1 MLRGFS
7 DWQGLCWQ
15 GGDHLRNPRLRIAMP
30 GLSTCLRRMLGLAL
44 LALGLALVPEQ
55 AGATVRIKDIA
66 SFEGVRDN
74 MLVGY
79 GLVVGLNG
87 TGDSLRNAN
96 FTQESLVAMLERLGV
111 STRGT
116 NLNTR
121 NVAAVMVTATLP
133 PFARQGARIDIAA
146 SAMGDAKSLEGGTLL
161 VTPLLGAD
169 GEVYAVAQGALAT
182 SGFQAEGQ
190 AERLTRGVPT
200 TARIPSGAIVE
211 REVEFALDDLRQVHL
226 SLRNPDFTTAD
237 RVAAVI
243 NGYLRDGVARAIDP
257 ATIVLPVP
265 RAYGGRI
272 ASLMTEIEQLRVRPD
287 NPAKIV
293 IDESAGI
300 IVIGEN
306 VRIDRVAVA
315 QGNLTVRVTETPEV
329 SQPEPLSRGETTE
342 LARTQI
348 DVDDD
353 ADRKLAVL
361 DTGVTLDDL
370 VAGLNALGVG
380 PRDMI
385 SIIQAIKAAGALQA
399 EIEVR

>member
-1 MLRGFS
+1 
-7 DWQGLCWQ
+7 
-15 GGDHLRNPRLRIAMP
+15 
-30 GLSTCLRRMLGLAL
+30 
-44 LALGLALVPEQ
+44 
-55 AGATVRIKDIA
+55 VRIKDIA
-66 SFEGVRDN
+66 SFEGVREN

-111 STRGT
+111 STRGR

-133 PFARQGARIDIAA
+133 PFARQGGRIDIAV
-146 SAMGDAKSLEGGTLL
+146 SAMGDAKSLAGGTLL
-161 VTPLLGAD
+161 VTPLVGAD
-169 GEVYAVAQGALAT
+169 GEVYAVAQGALAA
-182 SGFQAEGQ
+182 SGFQAEGD
-190 AERLTRGVPT
+190 AERVTQGVPT
-200 TARIPSGAIVE
+200 TARIPNGAIVE
-211 REVEFALDDLRQVHL
+211 REVEFALDDLREVHL
-226 SLRNPDFTTAD
+226 SLRNPDFTTAN
-237 RVAAVI
+237 RMAAVI
-243 NGYLRDGVARAIDP
+243 NGYLRDGVAEAIDP
-257 ATIVLPVP
+257 ATVRLPVP
-265 RAYGGRI
+265 RAYTGRL
-272 ASLMTEIEQLRVRPD
+272 AALLTEVEQLRVQPD
-287 NPAKIV
+287 NLAKIV

-315 QGNLTVRVTETPEV
+315 QGNLTVRVTETPEIV
-329 SQPEPLSRGETTE
+329 QPEPFSQGETAE
-342 LARTQI
+342 VPRTQI
-348 DVDDD
+348 DIDDGS
-353 ADRKLAVL
+353 DRKLAVL
-361 DTGVTLDDL
+361 DTGVTLDEL

>member
-1 MLRGFS
+1 MSRFFC
-7 DWQGLCWQ
+7 QLC
-15 GGDHLRNPRLRIAMP
+15 RP
-30 GLSTCLRRMLGLAL
+30 AL
-44 LALGLALVPEQ
+44 LGVLLLAFALP
-55 AGATVRIKDIA
+55 AGPASATVRIKDIA
-66 SFEGVRDN
+66 SFEGVREN

-111 STRGT
+111 STRGR

-133 PFARQGARIDIAA
+133 PFARQGGRIDIAV
-146 SAMGDAKSLEGGTLL
+146 SAMGDAKSLAGGTLL
-161 VTPLLGAD
+161 VTPLVGAD
-169 GEVYAVAQGALAT
+169 GEVYAVAQGALTAN
-182 SGFQAEGQ
+182 GFQAEGQ
-190 AERLTRGVPT
+190 AERVTRGVPT

-211 REVEFALDDLRQVHL
+211 REVEFALDDLRHVHL

-237 RVAAVI
+237 RMAAVI
-243 NGYLRDGVARAIDP
+243 NGYLRDGVAQAIDP
-257 ATIVLPVP
+257 ATVRLPVP
-265 RAYGGRI
+265 NRYDGRI
-272 ASLMTEIEQLRVRPD
+272 AALLTEIEQLRVRPD

-329 SQPEPLSRGETTE
+329 VQPEPFSLGETAE
-342 LARTQI
+342 LPRTRI
-348 DVDDD
+348 EIDDD
-353 ADRKLAVL
+353 AERKLAVL

-385 SIIQAIKAAGALQA
+385 GIIQAIKAAGALQA

>member
-1 MLRGFS
+1 MPPVLRHCCRTLLFA
-7 DWQGLCWQ
+7 LA
-15 GGDHLRNPRLRIAMP
+15 L
-30 GLSTCLRRMLGLAL
+30 LGLAL
-44 LALGLALVPEQ
+44 A
-55 AGATVRIKDIA
+55 AGPATATVRIKDIA
-66 SFEGVRDN
+66 SFEGVREN

-111 STRGT
+111 STRGR

-133 PFARQGARIDIAA
+133 PFARQGGRIDIAV
-146 SAMGDAKSLEGGTLL
+146 SAMGDAKSLAGGTLL
-161 VTPLLGAD
+161 VTPLVGAD
-169 GEVYAVAQGALAT
+169 GEVYAVAQGALAA
-182 SGFQAEGQ
+182 SGFQAEGA
-190 AERLTRGVPT
+190 AERVTRGVPT
-200 TARIPSGAIVE
+200 TARIPNGAIVE
-211 REVEFALDDLRQVHL
+211 REVEFALDDLRHIHL

-237 RVAAVI
+237 RMAAVI
-243 NGYLRDGVARAIDP
+243 NGYLRDGVAQAIDP
-257 ATIVLPVP
+257 ATVRLPVP
-265 RAYGGRI
+265 RSYAGRI
-272 ASLMTEIEQLRVRPD
+272 AALLTEIEQLRVRPD

-315 QGNLTVRVTETPEV
+315 QGNLTVRITEAPEV
-329 SQPEPLSRGETTE
+329 VQPGPFARGETVEVPRTE
-342 LARTQI
+342 IEI
-348 DVDDD
+348 DDG

>member
-1 MLRGFS
+1 MSRFCRPLCRS
-7 DWQGLCWQ
+7 LLVGLV
-15 GGDHLRNPRLRIAMP
+15 L
-30 GLSTCLRRMLGLAL
+30 LGSAV
-44 LALGLALVPEQ
+44 AAVS
-55 AGATVRIKDIA
+55 ASATVRIKDIA
-66 SFEGVRDN
+66 TFEGVREN

-79 GLVVGLNG
+79 GLVVGLDG

-111 STRGT
+111 STRGR

-133 PFARQGARIDIAA
+133 PFARQGGRIDIAV
-146 SAMGDAKSLEGGTLL
+146 SAMGDAKSLAGGTLL
-161 VTPLLGAD
+161 VTPLVGAD

-182 SGFQAEGQ
+182 SGFQAEGD
-190 AERLTRGVPT
+190 AEQVTRGVPT
-200 TARIPSGAIVE
+200 TARIPNGAIVE
-211 REVEFALDDLRQVHL
+211 REVEFALDDLNAVHL
-226 SLRNPDFTTAD
+226 SLRNPDFTTAG
-237 RVAAVI
+237 RMAAVI
-243 NGYLRDGVARAIDP
+243 NGYLRDGFARAIDP
-257 ATIVLPVP
+257 ATVRLPIP
-265 RAYGGRI
+265 GRYDGRI
-272 ASLMTEIEQLRVRPD
+272 AALMTEIEQLRVLPD
-287 NPAKIV
+287 NPARIV
-293 IDESAGI
+293 IDESNGI

-329 SQPEPLSRGETTE
+329 VQPEPFGRGETAE
-342 LARTQI
+342 LPRTQI
-348 DVDDD
+348 EIDDD
-353 ADRKLAVL
+353 ADQKLAVL

-370 VAGLNALGVG
+370 VAGLNALGIG

>member
-1 MLRGFS
+1 
-7 DWQGLCWQ
+7 
-15 GGDHLRNPRLRIAMP
+15 MP
-30 GLSTCLRRMLGLAL
+30 GTRRLIHRTAVLGIALLAL
-44 LALGLALVPEQ
+44 LA
-55 AGATVRIKDIA
+55 AGAGPATATVRIKDIA
-66 SFEGVRDN
+66 SFEGVREN

-111 STRGT
+111 STRGR

-133 PFARQGARIDIAA
+133 PFARQGGRIDIAA
-146 SAMGDAKSLEGGTLL
+146 SAMGDAKSLAGGTLL
-161 VTPLLGAD
+161 VTPLVGAD

-182 SGFQAEGQ
+182 SGFQAEGD
-190 AERLTRGVPT
+190 AERVTQGVPT
-200 TARIPSGAIVE
+200 TARIPNGAIVE
-211 REVEFALDDLRQVHL
+211 REVEFALDDLREVHL
-226 SLRNPDFTTAD
+226 SLRNPDFTTAN
-237 RVAAVI
+237 RMAAVI
-243 NGYLRDGVARAIDP
+243 NGYLRDGVAEAIDP
-257 ATIVLPVP
+257 ATVRLPVP
-265 RAYGGRI
+265 GAYAGRL
-272 ASLMTEIEQLRVRPD
+272 AALLTEVEQLGVQPD

-315 QGNLTVRVTETPEV
+315 QGNLTVRVTETAEIV
-329 SQPEPLSRGETTE
+329 QPEPFSLGETAE
-342 LARTQI
+342 VPRTQI
-348 DVDDD
+348 DVDNGS
-353 ADRKLAVL
+353 DRKLAVL

>member
-1 MLRGFS
+1 MQAFRPPLI
-7 DWQGLCWQ
+7 
-15 GGDHLRNPRLRIAMP
+15 RL
-30 GLSTCLRRMLGLAL
+30 LLLAL
-44 LALGLALVPEQ
+44 LGVAAGLSGILPVP

-66 SFEGVRDN
+66 SFEGVREN

-111 STRGT
+111 STRGN

-133 PFARQGARIDIAA
+133 PFARQGGRIDIAV
-146 SAMGDAKSLEGGTLL
+146 SAMGDAKSLAGGTLL
-161 VTPLLGAD
+161 VTPLVGAD
-169 GEVYAVAQGALAT
+169 GEVYAVAQGALAA

-190 AERLTRGVPT
+190 AERVTRGVPT
-200 TARIPSGAIVE
+200 TARIPNGAIVE

-226 SLRNPDFTTAD
+226 ALRNPDFTTAD
-237 RVAAVI
+237 RIAAVI
-243 NGYLRDGVARAIDP
+243 NGYLRDGVAQAIDP
-257 ATIVLPVP
+257 ATVVLPVP
-265 RAYGGRI
+265 RRYAGRT
-272 ASLMTEIEQLRVRPD
+272 AALLTEIEQLRVQPD
-287 NPAKIV
+287 SPAKIV
-293 IDESAGI
+293 IDEAAGI

-329 SQPEPLSRGETTE
+329 VQPQPFALGETAVE
-342 LARTQI
+342 PRTQVE
-348 DVDDD
+348 VDDD
-353 ADRKLAVL
+353 ADRQLAVL

-385 SIIQAIKAAGALQA
+385 GIIQAIKAAGALQA